1 MPNKKNYKQANSS
14 RQRDKDREM
23 SPKGNMS
30 KSRMKPDTEEEV
42 SKPYDEDVAAEMSIR
57 KRKSTKK

>member
-1 MPNKKNYKQANSS
+1 MPNKKNNKQANSS
-14 RQRDKDREM
+14 RKRDKGREM

-30 KSRMKPDTEEEV
+30 KGRMKPDSEEEV

-57 KRKSTKK
+57 GRKNTKK

>member
-1 MPNKKNYKQANSS
+1 MANKKNNKQSNSS
-14 RQRDKDREM
+14 RKRDRDREM
-23 SPKGNMS
+23 SPKGNMP

-57 KRKSTKK
+57 GKKDMKK